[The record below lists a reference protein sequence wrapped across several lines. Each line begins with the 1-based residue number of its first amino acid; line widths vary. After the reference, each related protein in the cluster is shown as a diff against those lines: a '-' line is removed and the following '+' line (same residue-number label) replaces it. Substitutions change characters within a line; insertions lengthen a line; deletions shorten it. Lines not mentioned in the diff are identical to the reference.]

1 MNTTDIVG
9 KLWNLCHVLRDDGIT
24 YQDYVNELSFLLF
37 LKMMQETNQESE
49 LPEGYRW
56 GDLEDKEGVEQ
67 LAFYRAMLV
76 HLGTEG
82 SKRVQGVFAD
92 ANTSLRQPKN
102 LAKLVQSLDELD
114 WYSAQE
120 EGLGDMYEGLLERN
134 ASEKKSGAGQY
145 FTPRPLIECMVN
157 CIQPEAGEVIQDPA
171 AGTGGFLIA
180 AHTFIRLQTDDLFS
194 LDEDEQKF
202 QLNSAYHAVE
212 LVPDTH
218 RLLLMNCMLH
228 GAQGHLMSG
237 DAMGSVGQHLP
248 KADVILTNPPFG
260 TKRGGGKPTRD
271 DFTFV
276 TGNKQLAFLQH
287 IYRGL
292 KPGGR
297 AAVVLPDNVLFEEG
311 VGTRIR
317 ADLMDKCNLHT
328 ILRLP
333 TGIFYAQGV
342 KTNVLFFTRGQGKNS
357 ETGNTKNIWVYDL
370 RTNMPAFGKRTPLN
384 HQHFAEF
391 EKCYGRKSDGTSK
404 RTEKTVEVVTSDT
417 GEAKRIEQEG
427 EESRFRVFS
436 RDFVRERGDN
446 LDISWL
452 KDSSEGGSGELAE
465 PDEIAAMIRERLG
478 EALAEMDA
486 LAELLEPASIASS
499 GSGGLGSEGRE

>member
-1 MNTTDIVG
+1 MNTNDIVA

-24 YQDYVNELSFLLF
+24 YQEYVNELSYLLF
-37 LKMMQETNQESE
+37 LKMMQETDQESE
-49 LPEGYRW
+49 LPDGYRW
-56 GDLEDKEGVEQ
+56 SDLETQDGIEQ
-67 LAFYRAMLV
+67 LNFYRALLI

-82 SKRVQGVFAD
+82 SDRVKGIFAN

-102 LAKLVQSLDELD
+102 LAKLVQNLDELD
-114 WYSAQE
+114 WYSARE

-157 CIQPEAGEVIQDPA
+157 CIQPQPGEVIQDPA

-180 AHTFIRLQTDDLFS
+180 AHRFICDVTDDLFN
-194 LDEDEQKF
+194 LDANEQEF
-202 QLNSAYHAVE
+202 QHRQAYHAVE

-218 RLLLMNCMLH
+218 RLLLMNSMLH
-228 GAQGHLMSG
+228 GLQGHLVSG
-237 DAMGSVGQHLP
+237 DAMGSDGQNLSQ
-248 KADVILTNPPFG
+248 ADVILTNPPFG

-311 VGTRIR
+311 TGTRIR

-342 KTNVLFFTRGQGKNS
+342 KTNVLFFTRG
-357 ETGNTKNIWVYDL
+357 ETDTGHTKKTWVYDL
-370 RTNMPAFGKRTPLN
+370 RTNMPAFGKRTPLT
-384 HQHFAEF
+384 HEHFAEF
-391 EKCYGRKSDGTSK
+391 EAAYGKQADGTSK
-404 RTEKTVEVVTSDT
+404 RTD
-417 GEAKRIEQEG
+417 QG
-427 EESRFRVFS
+427 EEGRFRCFERS
-436 RDFVRERGDN
+436 AIGERGDN

-452 KDSSEGGSGELAE
+452 KDDDATGADELPE
-465 PDEIAAMIRERLG
+465 PEEIASQIRERLST
-478 EALAEMDA
+478 ALEEMDA
-486 LAELLEPASIASS
+486 LSALLE
-499 GSGGLGSEGRE
+499 GEEVEV